1 MGVCNCKLTTHNVH
15 AGIQHS
21 YEFQPLCQKQNL
33 SCMKTSKTEC
43 PETASF
49 LQRAPSLCVKQNLLY
64 EKKRVPYGWVCAM
77 ASSPHIIALC
87 QSNIPSTKGKKRKT
101 ESLKQPGSPSE

>member
-64 EKKRVPYGWVCAM
+64 EKKKSAIWVGVC
-77 ASSPHIIALC
+77 
-87 QSNIPSTKGKKRKT
+87 NGKLT
-101 ESLKQPGSPSE
+101 THNCLVSKQYP